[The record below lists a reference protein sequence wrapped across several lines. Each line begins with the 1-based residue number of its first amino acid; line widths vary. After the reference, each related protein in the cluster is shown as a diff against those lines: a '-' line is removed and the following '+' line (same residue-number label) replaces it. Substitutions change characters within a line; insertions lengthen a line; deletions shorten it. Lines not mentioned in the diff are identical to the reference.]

1 MPRASQLRPRYAET
15 PTVATRIKELREARG
30 LSQPELDTLLR
41 MAPGTVSRWERGVV
55 TPTPRNQAKLARRLG
70 VDVEQLGLG

>member
-1 MPRASQLRPRYAET
+1 
-15 PTVATRIKELREARG
+15 VANQIKAAREARG

-55 TPTPRNQAKLARRLG
+55 RPTPRNQAKLARRLG
-70 VDVEQLGLG
+70 VEVEQLGLGG